1 MCILLVASAIVIM
14 CKRIVTGVYDTGNLK
29 NCLSL
34 EQYYPLRER
43 EKADTDYLKVN

>member
-1 MCILLVASAIVIM
+1 MSLIACAVIVIM
-14 CKRIVTGVYDTGNLK
+14 CKRIVTGVYDTGNLR